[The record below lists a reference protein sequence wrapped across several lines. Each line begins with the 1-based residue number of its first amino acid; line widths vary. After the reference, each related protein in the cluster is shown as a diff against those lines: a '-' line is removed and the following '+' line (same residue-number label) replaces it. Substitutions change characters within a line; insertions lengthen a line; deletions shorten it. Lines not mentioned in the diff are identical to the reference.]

1 MYTISAAS
9 RLQPLNGN
17 DQSIYKTGMKKAI
30 YLFTCIAIF
39 ISLAAQTQTEKPFR
53 YKVGLFVPLYL
64 DSTFDELQQYR
75 YGKSFPRQSIPGLE
89 FFEGAEFALDS
100 LNSEQVD
107 LDVHVFDIR
116 SANGNITTVA
126 SSALMDS
133 IDLIIG
139 QVSGNDYL
147 LLAQVAKNKNIPFIS
162 ATYPNDGGVK
172 SNPNVV
178 IVNAKLNTHIQSI
191 YNYILR
197 NWGTQNI
204 IWCRRKNSAD
214 DRVEDV
220 FKQLNQSPGGGVMKY
235 KQVLLPDNFT
245 MADITSKLDS
255 TRDNVIIAG
264 SLDEN
269 FGKAM
274 LSASLGYY
282 KTYRTN
288 IVGMPTWE
296 GIREL
301 SRSEFRPLSI
311 VYSTTFHNPNTE
323 QWSLKF
329 EEAYRKK
336 TFSKPSDMAFKG
348 FEMTYYFVHLLV
360 KYDTAFISNLND
372 KSFLL
377 TTEYDFKPIRWSK
390 ANELPDYYENKRIYI
405 IKRQNGTLTRLN

>member
-1 MYTISAAS
+1 
-9 RLQPLNGN
+9 
-17 DQSIYKTGMKKAI
+17 
-30 YLFTCIAIF
+30 
-39 ISLAAQTQTEKPFR
+39 
-53 YKVGLFVPLYL
+53 
-64 DSTFDELQQYR
+64 
-75 YGKSFPRQSIPGLE
+75 
-89 FFEGAEFALDS
+89 
-100 LNSEQVD
+100 
-107 LDVHVFDIR
+107 
-116 SANGNITTVA
+116 
-126 SSALMDS
+126 
-133 IDLIIG
+133 
-139 QVSGNDYL
+139 
-147 LLAQVAKNKNIPFIS
+147 LLAQIAKNKNIPFIS

-178 IVNAKLNTHIQSI
+178 MVNAKLNTHIQSI

-197 NWGTQNI
+197 SWGTQNI
-204 IWCRRKNSAD
+204 IWCRRKNPAD

-235 KQVLLPDNFT
+235 KQVLLSDNFT

-269 FGKAM
+269 FAKAL
-274 LSASLGYY
+274 LSASLGFY

-311 VYSTTFHNPNTE
+311 VYSTSFHNPNTD

-336 TFSKPSDMAFKG
+336 TYSKPSDMAFKG

-360 KYDTAFISNLND
+360 KYDSAFINNLND
-372 KSFLL
+372 KSFML

-405 IKRQNGTLTRLN
+405 IKRQNATLTRLN